1 MVHSEPPP
9 RVWPLPQPLQ
19 GQVSWRQPRPLWPL
33 GSRKM
38 RQNPAQVVVPAAPG
52 PGTPTAARRQSG
64 SPVQEALGLPAWGS
78 PFTELSLLIAK
89 VGQIHGCSICR
100 VHSASTAQAPERVSV
115 RSVVT
120 LGPGWGVRA
129 AGPRGCGARAMAL
142 GSQPSL
148 PQHQGC
154 RNSWSLC
161 SGTTGPT

>member
-120 LGPGWGVRA
+120 LGPGWGV
-129 AGPRGCGARAMAL
+129 PRGCGARAMAL